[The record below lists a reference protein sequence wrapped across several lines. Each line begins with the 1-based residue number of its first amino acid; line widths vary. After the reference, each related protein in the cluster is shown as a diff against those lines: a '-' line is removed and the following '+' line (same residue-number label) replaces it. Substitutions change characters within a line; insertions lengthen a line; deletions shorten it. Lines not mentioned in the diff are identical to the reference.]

1 MLKEVLTVAKVAK
14 NHHSFFGWC
23 RIWYPWFENLGK

>member
-14 NHHSFFGWC
+14 NHHSFGWC